1 MLLTDGDE
9 HLPLALRDEPWRP
22 PQAALVYPW
31 TMALYSA
38 ARFSGSSHSKHRQ
51 QTSSNAAA
59 RRKLPHTWGAMH
71 AHDRLLYNH
80 QRRRR
85 SSRRRPSRD

>member
-1 MLLTDGDE
+1 MLLTDGDG
-9 HLPLALRDEPWRP
+9 HLPLALRDEPLAP
-22 PQAALVYPW
+22 AAGGTSVPW

-38 ARFSGSSHSKHRQ
+38 ARWRFLRSKHGSRQ
-51 QTSSNAAA
+51 LPRGSG
-59 RRKLPHTWGAMH
+59 RKLPRTWGAMH

-85 SSRRRPSRD
+85 GSRRRPSRD